1 MGKGTCVFW
10 TLAIHKN
17 ALTRKTHTYLFVAA
31 ASGRRA
37 EGHVWVAEGL
47 HFTLYSS
54 ELFDRKF
61 KKKKNFFFFFY
72 HEHVFI

>member
-1 MGKGTCVFW
+1 MGKGTRVSW

-17 ALTRKTHTYLFVAA
+17 ALTRKTHAYLFVAA
-31 ASGRRA
+31 PSGRRA

-54 ELFDRKF
+54 ELFD
-61 KKKKNFFFFFY
+61 
-72 HEHVFI
+72 

>member
-1 MGKGTCVFW
+1 MGKGTRVSW

-17 ALTRKTHTYLFVAA
+17 ALTRKTHAYLFVAA

-47 HFTLYSS
+47 HFTLFSS
-54 ELFDRKF
+54 ELFD
-61 KKKKNFFFFFY
+61 
-72 HEHVFI
+72 